1 MRRFKQIFYYQKL
14 HPMNGVNYDGCY
26 YTEFYFEV
34 ELLPA
39 DDEQPRE
46 KSKLRKLIR
55 PRCILFALPID
66 QTNSSQYFLNASY
79 IFHRFHFI
87 SFPPFISLIAFS
99 FLPFSFQ
106 FLKNIYYFSFHDKQ
120 LSRHNQRFFS
130 FFFFNQEREK
140 FAFSFFDQFV
150 IRYFQ
155 MRVVI
160 EF

>member
-1 MRRFKQIFYYQKL
+1 
-14 HPMNGVNYDGCY
+14 MNGVNYDGCY

-34 ELLPA
+34 ELLPS

-55 PRCILFALPID
+55 PRCILFVLPID
-66 QTNSSQYFLNASY
+66 QTNSSQQFLNVSY

-87 SFPPFISLIAFS
+87 FFRPFISLIAF
-99 FLPFSFQ
+99 LLFSPIFKKLL
-106 FLKNIYYFSFHDKQ
+106 FFISCDDEQ
-120 LSRHNQRFFS
+120 LLRHNQRFFFQLGTRKIR
-130 FFFFNQEREK
+130 FFI
-140 FAFSFFDQFV
+140 FDQFV